1 MPRSIEIDLRK
12 SRRFMSQRSRKEHT
26 PIWRRHGQTSLAA
39 ASLLLV
45 ASQGLGQEVRGVTV
59 PQAVQRPVVEGRR
72 IAEQNFALRHALKAL
87 ESVNPKPSRV
97 TLYIT
102 NRRDDDLWRVYF
114 GSLDFPNRRFMVAY
128 EAVQGSPG
136 GEEFVVTSH
145 PEDVPADEFVS
156 RAAMALI
163 TALNVF
169 EPPQITVYPHV
180 FRESDGRWVTYFLP
194 DLVPPGSMPQQVDSR
209 VVVSPDTRSVLE
221 STRFYAEISFSYGI
235 NGAAARRG
243 EFDRNGIE
251 RFVRYV
257 LPRMAAQP
265 TVAPVALLLNLYTC
279 SLTPHELAPACRR

>member
-1 MPRSIEIDLRK
+1 MPRSIEIDLQK
-12 SRRFMSQRSRKEHT
+12 NRRFMSQPSRKEHP
-26 PIWRRHGQTSLAA
+26 PIWRRRGQTSLAA

-45 ASQGLGQEVRGVTV
+45 ASQGLGQEVRGVAV
-59 PQAVQRPVVEGRR
+59 PQTVQRPVVEGRR
-72 IAEQNFALRHALKAL
+72 IAEQNFALRQALQAL
-87 ESVNPKPSRV
+87 ESVDPEPSRV

-102 NRRDDDLWRVYF
+102 NRRDDDLWRVFF
-114 GSLDFPNRRFMVAY
+114 GSLDFSNRRFMVAY
-128 EAVQGSPG
+128 EAVQQAPGS
-136 GEEFVVTSH
+136 EEFVVTSH

-163 TALNVF
+163 TALNAF
-169 EPPQITVYPHV
+169 EPPQITFYPHV
-180 FRESDGRWVTYFLP
+180 FRETDGRWVTYFLP

-221 STRFYAEISFSYGI
+221 STRFYAEINFSYGV
-235 NGAAARRG
+235 NGAAARRS
-243 EFDRNGIE
+243 ELDRNGIE

>member
-1 MPRSIEIDLRK
+1 MPRSIDFDLQM
-12 SRRFMSQRSRKEHT
+12 SRRFMSQRSRKEHP

-39 ASLLLV
+39 AGLLLV

-59 PQAVQRPVVEGRR
+59 PQTVQRPVVEGRR
-72 IAEQNFALRHALKAL
+72 IAEQNFALRQALQAL
-87 ESVNPKPSRV
+87 ERVDPEPSRV

-102 NRRDDDLWRVYF
+102 NRRDDDLWRVFF

-136 GEEFVVTSH
+136 SEEFVVTSH

-163 TALNVF
+163 TALNAF
-169 EPPQITVYPHV
+169 EPPQITFYPHV

-221 STRFYAEISFSYGI
+221 STRFYAEINFSYGI

-243 EFDRNGIE
+243 ELDRAGIE

>member
-1 MPRSIEIDLRK
+1 MPPSIEIDLQK
-12 SRRFMSQRSRKEHT
+12 SRRFMSQRSRKERP

-39 ASLLLV
+39 AGLLLV

-59 PQAVQRPVVEGRR
+59 PQTVRRPVVEGRR
-72 IAEQNFALRHALKAL
+72 IAEQNFALRHALQAL
-87 ESVNPKPSRV
+87 ESVDPEPSRV

-114 GSLDFPNRRFMVAY
+114 GSLDFQNRRFMVAY
-128 EAVQGSPG
+128 EAVQQSPG
-136 GEEFVVTSH
+136 GKEFIVTSH
-145 PEDVPADEFVS
+145 AEDVPADEFVS

-169 EPPQITVYPHV
+169 EPPQITFYPHV
-180 FRESDGRWVTYFLP
+180 FRERDGRWVTYFLP
-194 DLVPPGSMPQQVDSR
+194 DLVPPGSLPRQVDSR

-221 STRFYAEISFSYGI
+221 STRFYAEINFSYGI

-243 EFDRNGIE
+243 ELERNGIE

>member
-1 MPRSIEIDLRK
+1 MR
-12 SRRFMSQRSRKEHT
+12 
-26 PIWRRHGQTSLAA
+26 RRHGRTSLAA
-39 ASLLLV
+39 VGLLVV

-59 PQAVQRPVVEGRR
+59 PQTVQRPVVEGRR
-72 IAEQNFALRHALKAL
+72 IAEQNFALRQALLAL
-87 ESVNPKPSRV
+87 ESVDPEPGRV

-128 EAVQGSPG
+128 EATQRSPG
-136 GEEFVVTSH
+136 SDEFVITSN

-163 TALNVF
+163 TALNAF
-169 EPPQITVYPHV
+169 EPPQITFYPHV

-194 DLVPPGSMPQQVDSR
+194 SLVPPGSMPQQVDSR
-209 VVVSPDTRSVLE
+209 VVGSPDTRSVLE
-221 STRFYAEISFSYGI
+221 STRFYAEINFSYAM
-235 NGAAARRG
+235 NGTAARRS
-243 EFDRNGIE
+243 EMERKGIE
-251 RFVRYV
+251 RFVNYV

>member
-1 MPRSIEIDLRK
+1 
-12 SRRFMSQRSRKEHT
+12 MSQRFRNGRAPKR
-26 PIWRRHGQTSLAA
+26 RRHGQASIAA
-39 ASLLLV
+39 VGFLLV
-45 ASQGLGQEVRGVTV
+45 ASQALGQEVRGVTS
-59 PQAVQRPVVEGRR
+59 PQAVQRPMVEGRR
-72 IAEQNFALRHALKAL
+72 IAEQNFALRHSLQAL
-87 ESVNPKPSRV
+87 ERVNPEPSRV

-114 GSLDFPNRRFMVAY
+114 GSLDFPTQRFMVAY
-128 EAVQGSPG
+128 EAVQRAPGS
-136 GEEFVVTSH
+136 EEFVITSH
-145 PEDVPADEFVS
+145 PENVPADEFVS

-163 TALNVF
+163 TALNAF
-169 EPPQITVYPHV
+169 EPPQITFYPHV

-194 DLVPPGSMPQQVDSR
+194 SLVPPGSMPQQVDSR

-235 NGAAARRG
+235 NGAATASR
-243 EFDRNGIE
+243 EDLQRNGIE

>member
-1 MPRSIEIDLRK
+1 
-12 SRRFMSQRSRKEHT
+12 MSQRSRKEHT

-72 IAEQNFALRHALKAL
+72 IAEQNFALRQALKAL
-87 ESVNPKPSRV
+87 ESVNPEPSRV

-128 EAVQGSPG
+128 EAVQGAPG